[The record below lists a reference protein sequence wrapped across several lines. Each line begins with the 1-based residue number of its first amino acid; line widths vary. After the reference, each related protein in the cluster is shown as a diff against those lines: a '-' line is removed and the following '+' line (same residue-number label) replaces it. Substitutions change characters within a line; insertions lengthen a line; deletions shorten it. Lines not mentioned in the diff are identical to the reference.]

1 MPSLVTKKIGI
12 ALAVLIIA
20 GAGIA
25 GIMLVR
31 GSSAADT
38 REWPAF
44 VMVYEVDAAPVQVG
58 EIAHTGREEHRLD
71 YRSKTAWT
79 DTVTAA
85 ATIRTRVGE
94 FSVLGSY
101 EQLDGRNLI
110 EYDAVTDH
118 VGREVIDAGT
128 VFIPSGALMRRP
140 LALLNERGY
149 TFTRVQTD
157 ATVCYRDQ
165 CEQNAYGLATDIN
178 NVRYVFVDDARG
190 IPLKIGEDSFVV
202 SEIRISD
209 NRRAVNLE

>member
-25 GIMLVR
+25 GFMLVR

-58 EIAHTGREEHRLD
+58 EIVHTGRQEHRLD
-71 YRSKTAWT
+71 YRSKSAWT

-85 ATIRTRVGE
+85 ATVRTRVGE

-101 EQLDGRNLI
+101 EQLDGRI
-110 EYDAVTDH
+110 HTHYAAMD
-118 VGREVIDAGT
+118 GQIRREVIDAGT
-128 VFIPSGALMRRP
+128 EFIPRGALMRRP

-149 TFTRVQTD
+149 TFTRIQTD
-157 ATVCYRDQ
+157 ATVCFRDQ
-165 CEQNAYGLATDIN
+165 CEQNAYGLAADIK
-178 NVRYVFVDDARG
+178 NVRHVFVDDARG

-209 NRRAVNLE
+209 NRRSVNLE